1 MNLRPIRWPADAAQL
16 QGFDASYR
24 TMTIYVPEVADLSL
38 GLREVDLAEPFNK
51 IYDSEDILEAVA
63 TAAFTVAAE
72 SAGGVLEG
80 FAAVNLQQWNRSA
93 ELSALFVAP
102 GSRGRGLGGA
112 LLARALEFARAA
124 GVRCLGLETQT
135 TNVPAIRFY
144 RRMGFRLCGI
154 HTALY
159 DPARVAARE
168 VAVFFT
174 RSLTES

>member
-1 MNLRPIRWPADAAQL
+1 M
-16 QGFDASYR
+16 
-24 TMTIYVPEVADLSL
+24 
-38 GLREVDLAEPFNK
+38 
-51 IYDSEDILEAVA
+51 A

-72 SAGGVLEG
+72 SADGVIEA

-102 GSRGRGLGGA
+102 GSRGRGVGRA
-112 LLARALEFARAA
+112 LLARALTFAREA
-124 GVRCLGLETQT
+124 GMRCLGVETQT

-144 RRMGFRLCGI
+144 RRAGFRFCGI

-159 DPARVAARE
+159 DPARVAAEE

-174 RSLTES
+174 RSLTDS